1 MAKHQFQK
9 GNQFSRGKGRPPGSG
24 GYRAALLQ
32 AVGPDEFAA
41 LVSHLYG
48 LAMAGDMQAA
58 GVLVGRL
65 VPPLRSKDE
74 PVSVDLP
81 DGTPLD
87 QARAIVAAVA
97 GGVLTPQEGK
107 ALLDGLA
114 AVVKIE
120 EVTELEKRI
129 SALEGRQ

>member
-1 MAKHQFQK
+1 MAKHLFQK
-9 GNQFSRGKGRPPGSG
+9 GNQFSRGKGRPKGSG

-32 AVGPDEFAA
+32 AVGREEFAA
-41 LVSHLYG
+41 LVSHLYR

-97 GGVLTPQEGK
+97 AGTLTPQEGK
-107 ALLDGLA
+107 TLLDGLA
-114 AVVKIE
+114 AVVRIE
-120 EVTELEKRI
+120 EVTELTRRI
-129 SALEGRQ
+129 EALEGTR

>member
-1 MAKHQFQK
+1 MAKHTFQK
-9 GNQFSRGKGRPPGSG
+9 GNQFSKGKGRPKGSG
-24 GYRAALLQ
+24 GYRAELL
-32 AVGPDEFAA
+32 AAIGKAEFSA
-41 LVSHLYG
+41 LVSHLYR

-97 GGVLTPQEGK
+97 AGTLTPQEGK
-107 ALLDGLA
+107 TLLDGLA
-114 AVVKIE
+114 AVVRIE
-120 EVTELEKRI
+120 EVTELTRRI
-129 SALEGRQ
+129 EALEGGR

>member
-1 MAKHQFQK
+1 MAKHTFQK

-32 AVGPDEFAA
+32 AVGRDEFAA
-41 LVSHLYG
+41 LVSHLYR

-87 QARAIVAAVA
+87 QARAIVAAAA

-114 AVVKIE
+114 QVVRIE
-120 EVTELEKRI
+120 EATEIEKRI

>member
-1 MAKHQFQK
+1 MAKHQIQK
-9 GNQFSRGKGRPPGSG
+9 GNQFSKGNGRPKGSG
-24 GYRAALLQ
+24 AYRLELQ
-32 AVGPDEFAA
+32 AAVGEDKFRA
-41 LVSHLYG
+41 LVSHLFR

-97 GGVLTPQEGK
+97 GGTLTPQDGK

-114 AVVKIE
+114 AVVRIE
-120 EVTELEKRI
+120 EVTELTRRI
-129 SALEGRQ
+129 EALEGTR